1 MTIYITET
9 QAIFINETL
18 IDMYSPNE
26 QRGVK
31 DTGLLQSAI
40 YRPQQTVAQEDAYP
54 TIFHKATALFE
65 SLAKNHA
72 FYNANKR
79 TALACLEMFLL
90 YNEYELKISEQ
101 EAQASLLDY
110 HFQSKLCP
118 TPYKNINPPTPS
130 PRGFPRR

>member
-1 MTIYITET
+1 MPCVSRDKRIHRHQFPCGNSYLCI
-9 QAIFINETL
+9 
-18 IDMYSPNE
+18 
-26 QRGVK
+26 K

-90 YNEYELKISEQ
+90 YNEYELKMSEQ
-101 EAQASLLDY
+101 ESSDFTVNVVEQRLSFEEILKIIKENS
-110 HFQSKLCP
+110 SKLP
-118 TPYKNINPPTPS
+118 LN
-130 PRGFPRR
+130 

>member
-40 YRPQQTVAQEDAYP
+40 YRPQQTVAQKDAYP

-90 YNEYELKISEQ
+90 YNEYELKMSEQ
-101 EAQASLLDY
+101 KASD
-110 HFQSKLCP
+110 F
-118 TPYKNINPPTPS
+118 TINVVKQRLSFEEILKVIKENSSQLPS
-130 PRGFPRR
+130 N

>member
-90 YNEYELKISEQ
+90 YNEYELKMSEQ
-101 EAQASLLDY
+101 EASDFTVNVVEQRLSFEEILKVIKENS
-110 HFQSKLCP
+110 SKYL
-118 TPYKNINPPTPS
+118 
-130 PRGFPRR
+130 

>member
-54 TIFHKATALFE
+54 TIFHKATALF
-65 SLAKNHA
+65 
-72 FYNANKR
+72 
-79 TALACLEMFLL
+79 
-90 YNEYELKISEQ
+90 
-101 EAQASLLDY
+101 
-110 HFQSKLCP
+110 
-118 TPYKNINPPTPS
+118 
-130 PRGFPRR
+130 

>member
-40 YRPQQTVAQEDAYP
+40 YRSQQTVAQEDAYP

-90 YNEYELKISEQ
+90 YNEYELKMSEQ
-101 EAQASLLDY
+101 ESSDFTVNVVEQRLSFEEILKIIKENSSQL
-110 HFQSKLCP
+110 
-118 TPYKNINPPTPS
+118 PS
-130 PRGFPRR
+130 N

>member
-1 MTIYITET
+1 M
-9 QAIFINETL
+9 NETL

-72 FYNANKR
+72 FYNANKS

-90 YNEYELKISEQ
+90 YNEYELKMSEQ
-101 EAQASLLDY
+101 ESSDFTVNVVVQRLSFEEILKIIKENS
-110 HFQSKLCP
+110 SKLP
-118 TPYKNINPPTPS
+118 LN
-130 PRGFPRR
+130 